1 MHSLYYASKRR
12 HRAVLQEEFA
22 LRQRHGFDVRWL
34 DRDAVQDEFSLDAP
48 GAILSGLA
56 ARVDPYCLTY
66 RLLARLQKSGC
77 RVHDRTTLATL
88 DPTARGVT
96 ATTVEGVRI
105 RCGHVVMAAGYA
117 NQRWLKP
124 SVARNRSSYAFITD
138 PIPED
143 LLGPLAQTMVWE
155 SARPYLYMRSTGD
168 QRLLIGGE
176 DDAVDI
182 PARRD
187 RRVEAKAARLL
198 KKVGKLFPH
207 LPLQPAFSWAG
218 TFAETADGLPFFG
231 PHEQW
236 GPRVL
241 FGMAYGGNGITYS
254 MIGAGLLRAR
264 IERRKHPLAA
274 LFGFER
280 LE

>member
-1 MHSLYYASKRR
+1 
-12 HRAVLQEEFA
+12 
-22 LRQRHGFDVRWL
+22 
-34 DRDAVQDEFSLDAP
+34 
-48 GAILSGLA
+48 
-56 ARVDPYCLTY
+56 
-66 RLLARLQKSGC
+66 
-77 RVHDRTTLATL
+77 
-88 DPTARGVT
+88 
-96 ATTVEGVRI
+96 
-105 RCGHVVMAAGYA
+105 MAAGYA
-117 NQRWLKP
+117 NQHWLKP

-138 PIPED
+138 PIPAD

-187 RRVEAKAARLL
+187 RRVDAKAARLL

-231 PHEQW
+231 PHPQW

-264 IERRKHPLAA
+264 IERRRHPLAA